1 MREGFQ
7 DDQQTV
13 QDGRTSLKES
23 EDLQIKVSK
32 RDEVMRKLVSKL
44 EEQDVIKQIAENWHL
59 GNADRQ
65 EWLNRQEDY
74 LMELDEFIRP
84 IIAPAHE
91 WSSALHRPTILTVC
105 KTYHARMFSALMAV
119 DPSFTVTAR
128 QAAFA
133 EKAPLVQELMR
144 YVLKDYA
151 NHYKGV
157 EEEVDKWLWSWC
169 TRGSGLLKA
178 RWETKFTSFIDVESV
193 PRPGPVE
200 FQVAEDGSIQNVPTV
215 RYEEVERER
224 TIKCFEG
231 PCIEHIPIQ
240 QLLIVGGNG
249 DPQRADYVIE
259 QRYMTASELWQLVD
273 QGVFL
278 EAAVKKI
285 IEAGAD
291 HESGEPTNSYKSL
304 ANQSAGIANLDKNF
318 DTPRYQILEAYL
330 SVDVNGSGIGSE
342 VQVFCHPRSKACLR
356 ASYLYRVNPSGLR
369 PYFKIDFHKRENQDY
384 GVGLVELLYSL
395 GREIDAMCNLRM
407 DIGILTSLPFGFYR
421 PTASMA
427 EERLSIEPGAFI
439 PLDNPQ
445 SDIFIPNLMGRTT
458 FGYQEEQALYQQI
471 ERLTSIS
478 DISLGIIAGQGASRT
493 ATGTRAL
500 IGEANANLDIF
511 LRRMNRGWRS
521 VLHYVFH
528 LVQQKLPAG
537 FEFRVFGSDGQ
548 EYFQRVDSREAI
560 YGMYDFELDPNSAN
574 SSKQIQ
580 IETADFIYSLAQNP
594 MLLQMGLISP
604 RNLYEATKN
613 VMQVRGIKDFS
624 RFLTLPQNVA
634 VIYTPEELAN
644 RALAGIN
651 TPLDPTQDLQGF
663 LAYTQELMGNDELLG
678 QIEESAL
685 RNLAVKMQEA
695 QGLLQAMEQAA
706 AQQAVAA
713 QQSFNQQAGQGSMQ
727 MEGMGQPA
735 APVGTE
741 AQ

>member
-1 MREGFQ
+1 
-7 DDQQTV
+7 
-13 QDGRTSLKES
+13 
-23 EDLQIKVSK
+23 
-32 RDEVMRKLVSKL
+32 
-44 EEQDVIKQIAENWHL
+44 
-59 GNADRQ
+59 
-65 EWLNRQEDY
+65 
-74 LMELDEFIRP
+74 
-84 IIAPAHE
+84 
-91 WSSALHRPTILTVC
+91 
-105 KTYHARMFSALMAV
+105 
-119 DPSFTVTAR
+119 
-128 QAAFA
+128 
-133 EKAPLVQELMR
+133 
-144 YVLKDYA
+144 
-151 NHYKGV
+151 
-157 EEEVDKWLWSWC
+157 
-169 TRGSGLLKA
+169 
-178 RWETKFTSFIDVESV
+178 
-193 PRPGPVE
+193 
-200 FQVAEDGSIQNVPTV
+200 
-215 RYEEVERER
+215 
-224 TIKCFEG
+224 
-231 PCIEHIPIQ
+231 
-240 QLLIVGGNG
+240 
-249 DPQRADYVIE
+249 
-259 QRYMTASELWQLVD
+259 
-273 QGVFL
+273 
-278 EAAVKKI
+278 
-285 IEAGAD
+285 
-291 HESGEPTNSYKSL
+291 
-304 ANQSAGIANLDKNF
+304 
-318 DTPRYQILEAYL
+318 
-330 SVDVNGSGIGSE
+330 
-342 VQVFCHPRSKACLR
+342 
-356 ASYLYRVNPSGLR
+356 
-369 PYFKIDFHKRENQDY
+369 
-384 GVGLVELLYSL
+384 
-395 GREIDAMCNLRM
+395 M